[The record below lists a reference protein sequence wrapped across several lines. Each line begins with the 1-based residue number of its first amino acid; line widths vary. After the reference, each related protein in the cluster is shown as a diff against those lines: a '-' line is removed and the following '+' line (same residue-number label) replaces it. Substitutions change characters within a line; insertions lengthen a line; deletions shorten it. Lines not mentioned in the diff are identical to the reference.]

1 MLHKVTDKNYDDII
15 GGSKVAVLDFTSAWC
30 STCKHLEGIFAEL
43 SRENDGRVLM
53 ATIDVSESPTLTQT
67 FDVMG
72 IPTVVFLR
80 NGKPVHHVTFTGT
93 VSKEKISQLITRYL
107 VSVQK

>member
-1 MLHKVTDKNYDDII
+1 MAKVDI
-15 GGSKVAVLDFTSAWC
+15 
-30 STCKHLEGIFAEL
+30 
-43 SRENDGRVLM
+43 
-53 ATIDVSESPTLTQT
+53 SESPAVTQQ

-93 VSKEKISQLITRYL
+93 VSKEKISQLIARYL
-107 VSVQK
+107 LV